1 MGGVADG
8 QLTDFNDS
16 PIFGKSI
23 PSYCHTLGPKLQTF
37 PLILVIRPIAYFRPV
52 QAARPPTRGPGAG
65 SILRSALLGL
75 TGCGLVACSL
85 GPHYKRPDI
94 PPPEAWR
101 NSAQQPPA
109 LPAARPEWP
118 SSDWWRGFDSPTLD
132 DLMQQAQAAND
143 DIAAAIARIQQ
154 ADAQARIAGA
164 PLLPSLGVDAAGTR
178 QRSLQPSLTPAGKL
192 APRPTTA
199 NTFTAELTASYELD
213 FWGKNRA
220 LRDAAKA
227 AALASRYDRATVELT
242 VMQSVASTYF
252 QALEL
257 RDRLKVAHDNVAS
270 ASDTLKGLRLEAQ
283 VGTVTALDVAQQET
297 TVATL
302 EAEIPPLNQQFG
314 ETLDALAILVG
325 KQPEVLDISSG
336 TLTDLEEPQV
346 TPGLP
351 SELLARRPDVAEAEA
366 QLIAANAN
374 IAAARAAFFPTI
386 SLTADGG
393 FASAALST
401 LFNPVSRAWS
411 ATAGVTQPIFEGGA
425 LVGQY
430 QLNKGRYAE
439 LLADYHKAVISAFG
453 NVEDALV
460 SVQQTAEQ
468 LQRQQEAVATARHA
482 YELTQAQFHAGTIN
496 ILIVLSTETA
506 LFTAEDILVQVKY
519 SHLNSLI
526 ALFSA
531 LGGGWQRT

>member
-1 MGGVADG
+1 M
-8 QLTDFNDS
+8 
-16 PIFGKSI
+16 
-23 PSYCHTLGPKLQTF
+23 
-37 PLILVIRPIAYFRPV
+37 
-52 QAARPPTRGPGAG
+52 
-65 SILRSALLGL
+65 LRSAVLGL
-75 TGCGLVACSL
+75 TGCGLVACNL

-94 PPPEAWR
+94 PPPQAWR
-101 NSAQQPPA
+101 EAPGSEQPG
-109 LPAARPEWP
+109 WP
-118 SSDWWRGFDSPTLD
+118 SSDWWRGFNSPTLN
-132 DLMQQAQAAND
+132 DLMDQARVAND
-143 DIAAAIARIQQ
+143 DLGAAIARIQQ

-164 PLLPSLGVDAAGTR
+164 PLLPSVGLDGNGTR
-178 QRSLQPSLTPAGKL
+178 QRTQQTTLSPAGKVTA
-192 APRPTTA
+192 APRTF
-199 NTFTAELTASYELD
+199 NTFTAELTASYEID
-213 FWGKNRA
+213 FWGRNRA
-220 LRDAAKA
+220 LRDAARM

-270 ASDTLKGLRLEAQ
+270 ARDTLKGLQLEAQ
-283 VGTVTALDVAQQET
+283 VGTVTALDVAQQQT

-302 EAEIPPLNQQFG
+302 DAAIPPLNQQLG
-314 ETLDALAILVG
+314 ETLDALAILLG
-325 KQPEVLDISSG
+325 KQPEAVDVTAG
-336 TLTDLEEPQV
+336 TLGDLAEPEV
-346 TPGLP
+346 VPGMP
-351 SELLARRPDVAEAEA
+351 SELLARRPDVAQAEA

-386 SLTADGG
+386 SLTAAGG
-393 FASAALST
+393 YASPALNT
-401 LFNPVSRAWS
+401 LFNPVSRVFN
-411 ATAGVTQPIFEGGA
+411 ATAGLTQPIFQGGA

-439 LLADYHKAVISAFG
+439 LLSDYHKAVISAFG

-468 LQRQQEAVATARHA
+468 LRREQEAVATARHA

-496 ILIVLSTETA
+496 ILVVLSTETA
-506 LFTAEDILVQVKY
+506 LFTAQDTLVQVKY
-519 SHLNSLI
+519 SHLNALV

>member
-1 MGGVADG
+1 MRM
-8 QLTDFNDS
+8 
-16 PIFGKSI
+16 
-23 PSYCHTLGPKLQTF
+23 
-37 PLILVIRPIAYFRPV
+37 PLV
-52 QAARPPTRGPGAG
+52 G
-65 SILRSALLGL
+65 STLRSAFLGL
-75 TGCGLVACSL
+75 ACCGLVACNL

-94 PPPEAWR
+94 PPPQAWR
-101 NSAQQPPA
+101 DTPGSEQG
-109 LPAARPEWP
+109 WP
-118 SSDWWRGFDSPTLD
+118 SSDWWRGFNSPTLN
-132 DLMQQAQAAND
+132 DLMDQARVAND
-143 DIAAAIARIQQ
+143 DLGAAIARIQQ

-164 PLLPSLGVDAAGTR
+164 PLLPSFGLDADGTR
-178 QRSLQPSLTPAGKL
+178 QRAQQTTLTPAGNLIGVPK
-192 APRPTTA
+192 TF
-199 NTFTAELTASYELD
+199 NTFTTELTASYEID

-220 LRDAAKA
+220 LRDAARM

-257 RDRLKVAHDNVAS
+257 RDRLKVANDNVAS
-270 ASDTLKGLRLEAQ
+270 ARDTLKGLQLEAQ

-302 EAEIPPLNQQFG
+302 EAAIPPLNQQLG
-314 ETLDALAILVG
+314 QTLDALAILLG
-325 KQPEVLDISSG
+325 KQPEAVDVTAG
-336 TLTDLEEPQV
+336 TLGDLAEPEV
-346 TPGLP
+346 VPGMP
-351 SELLARRPDVAEAEA
+351 SELLARRPDVAQAEA
-366 QLIAANAN
+366 QLVEANAN

-386 SLTADGG
+386 SLTANGG
-393 FASAALST
+393 YASSALNT

-411 ATAGVTQPIFEGGA
+411 ATGGLTQPIFQGGA

-439 LLADYHKAVISAFG
+439 LLSDYHKAVISAFG

-468 LQRQQEAVATARHA
+468 LRREQQAVATARRA

-506 LFTAEDILVQVKY
+506 LFTAQDTLVQVKY
-519 SHLNSLI
+519 SHLNALV

>member
-1 MGGVADG
+1 MII
-8 QLTDFNDS
+8 TN
-16 PIFGKSI
+16 
-23 PSYCHTLGPKLQTF
+23 
-37 PLILVIRPIAYFRPV
+37 
-52 QAARPPTRGPGAG
+52 
-65 SILRSALLGL
+65 SILRSAVLGL
-75 TGCGLVACSL
+75 VSCGLVACNL

-94 PPPEAWR
+94 PPPAAWR
-101 NSAQQPPA
+101 GN
-109 LPAARPEWP
+109 LVPEEAGWP
-118 SSDWWRGFDSPTLD
+118 SSDWWQGFNSPTLN
-132 DLMQQAQAAND
+132 DLMDQARVAND
-143 DIAAAIARIQQ
+143 DIGAAIARIRE

-164 PLLPSLGVDAAGTR
+164 PLLPSLGADLNGTR
-178 QRSLQPSLTPAGKL
+178 QRAPQTIITPAGTL
-192 APRPTTA
+192 ASAPG
-199 NTFTAELTASYELD
+199 TFNSFAAELSASYEID

-220 LRDAAKA
+220 LRDAARM

-257 RDRLKVAHDNVAS
+257 RDRLKVANDNVAS
-270 ASDTLKGLRLEAQ
+270 ARDTLKGLQLEAQ
-283 VGTVTALDVAQQET
+283 VGTLTALDVAQQET

-302 EAEIPPLNQQFG
+302 DAAIPPLNQQLG
-314 ETLDALAILVG
+314 ETLDALAILLG
-325 KQPEVLDISSG
+325 KQPEAVDVTAG
-336 TLTDLEEPQV
+336 TLGDLAEPEV
-346 TPGLP
+346 IPGMP

-393 FASAALST
+393 YASPALST
-401 LFNPVSRAWS
+401 LFNPVSRVFS
-411 ATAGVTQPIFEGGA
+411 VGAGLTQPIFQGGA

-439 LLADYHKAVISAFG
+439 LLSDYHKAVISAFG

-468 LQRQQEAVATARHA
+468 LKRQQDAVNTARHA

-496 ILIVLSTETA
+496 ILVVLSTETA
-506 LFTAEDILVQVKY
+506 LFTAQDTLVQVKY
-519 SHLNSLI
+519 SHLNALV

>member
-1 MGGVADG
+1 M
-8 QLTDFNDS
+8 
-16 PIFGKSI
+16 
-23 PSYCHTLGPKLQTF
+23 
-37 PLILVIRPIAYFRPV
+37 
-52 QAARPPTRGPGAG
+52 
-65 SILRSALLGL
+65 LRSALLGY
-75 TGCGLVACSL
+75 TCCSLVACNL

-94 PPPEAWR
+94 PPPDAWR
-101 NSAQQPPA
+101 GNLTPQ
-109 LPAARPEWP
+109 ETGWP
-118 SSDWWRGFDSPTLD
+118 SSDWWRGFNSPTLN
-132 DLMQQAQAAND
+132 DLMDQARVAND
-143 DIAAAIARIQQ
+143 DIGAAIARIRQ

-164 PLLPSLGVDAAGTR
+164 PLLPSLGADLDGNR
-178 QRSLQPSLTPAGKL
+178 QRGQQPTLGPNGKL
-192 APRPTTA
+192 VPAPLSF
-199 NTFTAELTASYELD
+199 NTFTAELTASYEID

-220 LRDAAKA
+220 LLDAARM

-257 RDRLKVAHDNVAS
+257 RDRIQVAKDNVAS
-270 ASDTLKGLRLEAQ
+270 ARDTLSGLQLEAQ
-283 VGTVTALDVAQQET
+283 VGTATALDVAQQET
-297 TVATL
+297 TVATFD
-302 EAEIPPLNQQFG
+302 AEIPPLYQQLG
-314 ETLDALAILVG
+314 ETMDALAILVG
-325 KQPEVLDISSG
+325 QQPEAVKVDEG
-336 TLTDLEEPQV
+336 ALTDLAEPPV
-346 TPGLP
+346 TPGMP
-351 SELLARRPDVAEAEA
+351 SELLTRRPDVAEAEA

-386 SLTADGG
+386 SLTAAGG
-393 FASAALST
+393 YVSPALNT
-401 LFNPVSRAWS
+401 LFNPVSRVFS
-411 ATAGVTQPIFEGGA
+411 LTGGLTQPIFQGGA

-439 LLADYHKAVISAFG
+439 LLSDYHKAVISAFG

-468 LQRQQEAVATARHA
+468 LQRQQNAVATARHA

-506 LFTAEDILVQVKY
+506 LFTAEDTLVQVKY
-519 SHLNSLI
+519 SHLNALV

>member
-1 MGGVADG
+1 MD
-8 QLTDFNDS
+8 
-16 PIFGKSI
+16 
-23 PSYCHTLGPKLQTF
+23 
-37 PLILVIRPIAYFRPV
+37 
-52 QAARPPTRGPGAG
+52 QAR
-65 SILRSALLGL
+65 
-75 TGCGLVACSL
+75 V
-85 GPHYKRPDI
+85 
-94 PPPEAWR
+94 
-101 NSAQQPPA
+101 
-109 LPAARPEWP
+109 
-118 SSDWWRGFDSPTLD
+118 
-132 DLMQQAQAAND
+132 AND
-143 DIAAAIARIQQ
+143 DIGAAIARIRQ

-164 PLLPSLGVDAAGTR
+164 PLLPSLGADLDGSR
-178 QRSLQPSLTPAGKL
+178 QRAQQSSITPTGQL
-192 APRPTTA
+192 VSVPGTF
-199 NTFTAELTASYELD
+199 NSFTAELTASYEID

-220 LRDAAKA
+220 LLDAARM

-257 RDRLKVAHDNVAS
+257 RDRIKVANDNVAS
-270 ASDTLKGLRLEAQ
+270 ARDTLSGLQLEAQ

-297 TVATL
+297 TVATFD
-302 EAEIPPLNQQFG
+302 AEIPPLFQQLG
-314 ETLDALAILVG
+314 QTMDALAILVG
-325 KQPEVLDISSG
+325 QQPETVNIDAG
-336 TLTDLEEPQV
+336 ALTELVEPPV
-346 TPGLP
+346 TPGMP
-351 SELLARRPDVAEAEA
+351 SELLTRRPDVAEAEA

-386 SLTADGG
+386 SLTAAGG
-393 FASAALST
+393 YVSPALNT
-401 LFNPVSRAWS
+401 LFNPVSRVFS
-411 ATAGVTQPIFEGGA
+411 LTGGLTQPIFQGGA

-439 LLADYHKAVISAFG
+439 LLSDYHKAVISAFG

-468 LQRQQEAVATARHA
+468 LKRQENAVATARHA

-506 LFTAEDILVQVKY
+506 LFTAEDTLVQVKY
-519 SHLNSLI
+519 SHLNALV

>member
-1 MGGVADG
+1 LAV
-8 QLTDFNDS
+8 
-16 PIFGKSI
+16 
-23 PSYCHTLGPKLQTF
+23 
-37 PLILVIRPIAYFRPV
+37 
-52 QAARPPTRGPGAG
+52 
-65 SILRSALLGL
+65 
-75 TGCGLVACSL
+75 CGLVACSL

-94 PPPEAWR
+94 APPDAWR
-101 NSAQQPPA
+101 DREQATSAQ
-109 LPAARPEWP
+109 WP
-118 SSDWWRGFDSPTLD
+118 SADWWKSFNSDPLNE
-132 DLMQQAQAAND
+132 LMSQAQAAND

-164 PLLPSLGVDAAGTR
+164 PLLPSLGLDAGGTR
-178 QRSLQPSLTPAGKL
+178 QRALEQTL
-192 APRPTTA
+192 APSGNFTSAPKTFNSFTTG
-199 NTFTAELTASYELD
+199 LTASYELD

-220 LRDAAKA
+220 LRDAARA
-227 AALASRYDRATVELT
+227 AAVASRYDRATVELT
-242 VMQSVASTYF
+242 IMQSVASTYF

-270 ASDTLKGLRLEAQ
+270 ARDTLKGLQFEAE

-302 EAEIPPLNQQFG
+302 EAAIPPLNQQFG
-314 ETLDALAILVG
+314 LTLDALAILVG
-325 KQPEVLDISSG
+325 KQPETVDVSTG
-336 TLTDLEEPQV
+336 TLTELAEPQV
-346 TPGLP
+346 QPGMP
-351 SELLARRPDVAEAEA
+351 SELLARRPDVAQAEA
-366 QLIAANAN
+366 QLIAANAD

-411 ATAGVTQPIFEGGA
+411 ATAGLTQPIFQGGA

-460 SVQQTAEQ
+460 SVQQTADQ
-468 LQRQQEAVATARHA
+468 LQRQQQAVATARHA
-482 YELTQAQFHAGTIN
+482 YELTQAQFHAGVIN

-506 LFTAEDILVQVKY
+506 LFTAEDTLVQVKY
-519 SHLNSLI
+519 SHLN
-526 ALFSA
+526 ALVALYSA

>member
-1 MGGVADG
+1 VLA
-8 QLTDFNDS
+8 LTA
-16 PIFGKSI
+16 
-23 PSYCHTLGPKLQTF
+23 C
-37 PLILVIRPIAYFRPV
+37 
-52 QAARPPTRGPGAG
+52 
-65 SILRSALLGL
+65 AL
-75 TGCGLVACSL
+75 TACNL

-94 PPPEAWR
+94 PPPDSWRDTRAAQEAG
-101 NSAQQPPA
+101 
-109 LPAARPEWP
+109 WP
-118 SSDWWRGFDSPTLD
+118 SSDWWRGFNSSALN
-132 DLMQQAQAAND
+132 DLMDQARVAND
-143 DIAAAIARIQQ
+143 DIGAAIARIRQ

-164 PLLPSLGVDAAGTR
+164 PLLPSLEADADGTR
-178 QRSLQPSLTPAGKL
+178 QRAGSTVLTPA
-192 APRPTTA
+192 TA
-199 NTFTAELTASYELD
+199 LSPARLSSVPATFNTFTAELSASYEID

-220 LRDAAKA
+220 LRDAARM
-227 AALASRYDRATVELT
+227 AALASRYDRATIELT

-257 RDRLKVAHDNVAS
+257 RDRLKVANDNVAS
-270 ASDTLKGLRLEAQ
+270 ARDTLKGLQLEAQ

-302 EAEIPPLNQQFG
+302 DAAIPPLAQQLG
-314 ETLDALAILVG
+314 ETLDALAILLG
-325 KQPEVLDISSG
+325 KQPEAVDVTAG
-336 TLTDLEEPQV
+336 TLGDLTEPV
-346 TPGLP
+346 VAPGMP
-351 SELLARRPDVAEAEA
+351 SELLARRPDVAQAEA

-393 FASAALST
+393 YVSPALNT
-401 LFNPVSRAWS
+401 LFNPVSRVFS
-411 ATAGVTQPIFEGGA
+411 LTGGITQPLFQGGA
-425 LVGQY
+425 LLGQY

-439 LLADYHKAVISAFG
+439 LLSDYHKAVISAFG

-468 LQRQQEAVATARHA
+468 LRRQQQAVATARHA

-506 LFTAEDILVQVKY
+506 LFTAQDTLVQVQY
-519 SHLNSLI
+519 SHLNSLV

>member
-1 MGGVADG
+1 M
-8 QLTDFNDS
+8 
-16 PIFGKSI
+16 
-23 PSYCHTLGPKLQTF
+23 
-37 PLILVIRPIAYFRPV
+37 
-52 QAARPPTRGPGAG
+52 
-65 SILRSALLGL
+65 LRSAVLGL
-75 TGCGLVACSL
+75 TGCGLVACNL

-94 PPPEAWR
+94 PPPQAWR
-101 NSAQQPPA
+101 DAPGSEQSA
-109 LPAARPEWP
+109 WP
-118 SSDWWRGFDSPTLD
+118 SSDWWRGFNSATLN
-132 DLMQQAQAAND
+132 DLMDQARVAND
-143 DIAAAIARIQQ
+143 DLGAAIARIQQ

-164 PLLPSLGVDAAGTR
+164 PLLPSVGLDADGTR
-178 QRSLQPSLTPAGKL
+178 QRAQQTTLSPTGQLKGV
-192 APRPTTA
+192 PRTF
-199 NTFTAELTASYELD
+199 NTFTTELTASYEID

-220 LRDAAKA
+220 LRDAARM

-257 RDRLKVAHDNVAS
+257 RDRLKVANDNVAS
-270 ASDTLKGLRLEAQ
+270 ARDTLKGLQLEAQ
-283 VGTVTALDVAQQET
+283 VGTVTALDVAQQQT

-302 EAEIPPLNQQFG
+302 DAAIPPLNQQLG
-314 ETLDALAILVG
+314 ETLDALAILLG
-325 KQPEVLDISSG
+325 KQPEAVDVTTG
-336 TLTDLEEPQV
+336 TLGDLAEPEV
-346 TPGLP
+346 VPGLP
-351 SELLARRPDVAEAEA
+351 SELLARRPDVAQAEA

-386 SLTADGG
+386 SLTAAGG
-393 FASAALST
+393 YVSPALNT
-401 LFNPVSRAWS
+401 LFNPVSRVFN
-411 ATAGVTQPIFEGGA
+411 ATAGLTQPIFQGGA

-439 LLADYHKAVISAFG
+439 LLSDYHKAVISAFG

-468 LQRQQEAVATARHA
+468 LRREQEAVATARHA

-496 ILIVLSTETA
+496 ILVVLSTETA
-506 LFTAEDILVQVKY
+506 LFTAQDTLVQVKY
-519 SHLNSLI
+519 SHLNALV

>member
-1 MGGVADG
+1 M
-8 QLTDFNDS
+8 
-16 PIFGKSI
+16 
-23 PSYCHTLGPKLQTF
+23 
-37 PLILVIRPIAYFRPV
+37 
-52 QAARPPTRGPGAG
+52 
-65 SILRSALLGL
+65 LRSAVLGL
-75 TGCGLVACSL
+75 TGCGLVACNL

-101 NSAQQPPA
+101 DAPSSEQSG
-109 LPAARPEWP
+109 WP
-118 SSDWWRGFDSPTLD
+118 SSDWWRGFNSPTLN
-132 DLMQQAQAAND
+132 DLMDQARVAND
-143 DIAAAIARIQQ
+143 DLGAAIARIQQ

-164 PLLPSLGVDAAGTR
+164 PLLPSLGLDGDGTR
-178 QRSLQPSLTPAGKL
+178 QRTAQTTVTPAV
-192 APRPTTA
+192 PRTF
-199 NTFTAELTASYELD
+199 NTFTAELTASYEID

-220 LRDAAKA
+220 LRDAARM

-257 RDRLKVAHDNVAS
+257 RDRLQVANDNVAS
-270 ASDTLKGLRLEAQ
+270 ARDTLKGLQLEAQ
-283 VGTVTALDVAQQET
+283 VGTLTALDVAQQQT

-302 EAEIPPLNQQFG
+302 DAAIPPLNQQLG
-314 ETLDALAILVG
+314 ETLDALAILLG
-325 KQPEVLDISSG
+325 KQPEAVDVTAG
-336 TLTDLEEPQV
+336 TLGDLAEPEV
-346 TPGLP
+346 VPGMP
-351 SELLARRPDVAEAEA
+351 SELLARRPDVAQAEA

-386 SLTADGG
+386 SLTAAGG
-393 FASAALST
+393 YVSPALNT
-401 LFNPVSRAWS
+401 LFNPVSRVFN
-411 ATAGVTQPIFEGGA
+411 ATAGLTQPIFQGGA

-439 LLADYHKAVISAFG
+439 LLSDYHKAVISAFG

-468 LQRQQEAVATARHA
+468 LRREQEAVATARHA

-496 ILIVLSTETA
+496 ILVVLSTETA
-506 LFTAEDILVQVKY
+506 LFTAQDTLVQVKY
-519 SHLNSLI
+519 SHLNALV

>member
-1 MGGVADG
+1 M
-8 QLTDFNDS
+8 
-16 PIFGKSI
+16 
-23 PSYCHTLGPKLQTF
+23 
-37 PLILVIRPIAYFRPV
+37 
-52 QAARPPTRGPGAG
+52 
-65 SILRSALLGL
+65 LRSAVLGL
-75 TGCGLVACSL
+75 TGCGLAACNL

-94 PPPEAWR
+94 PPPQAWR
-101 NSAQQPPA
+101 DSPGSEQPG
-109 LPAARPEWP
+109 WP
-118 SSDWWRGFDSPTLD
+118 SSDWWRGFNSPTLN
-132 DLMQQAQAAND
+132 DLMDQARVAND
-143 DIAAAIARIQQ
+143 DLGAAIARIQQ

-164 PLLPSLGVDAAGTR
+164 PLLPSVGLDGDGTR
-178 QRSLQPSLTPAGKL
+178 QRAQQTTLSPTGQLTGV
-192 APRPTTA
+192 PRTF
-199 NTFTAELTASYELD
+199 NTFTTELTASYEID

-220 LRDAAKA
+220 LRDAARM

-257 RDRLKVAHDNVAS
+257 RDRLKVANDNVAS
-270 ASDTLKGLRLEAQ
+270 ARDTLKGLQLEAQ
-283 VGTVTALDVAQQET
+283 VGTVTALDVAQQQT

-302 EAEIPPLNQQFG
+302 DAAIPPLNQQLG
-314 ETLDALAILVG
+314 ETLDALAILLG
-325 KQPEVLDISSG
+325 KQPEAVDVTTG
-336 TLTDLEEPQV
+336 TLGDLAEPEV
-346 TPGLP
+346 VPGMP
-351 SELLARRPDVAEAEA
+351 SELLARRPDVAQAEA

-386 SLTADGG
+386 SLTAAGG
-393 FASAALST
+393 YVSPALNT
-401 LFNPVSRAWS
+401 LFNPVSRVFN
-411 ATAGVTQPIFEGGA
+411 ATAGLTQPIFQGGA

-439 LLADYHKAVISAFG
+439 LLSDYHKAVISAFG

-468 LQRQQEAVATARHA
+468 LRREQEAVATARHA

-496 ILIVLSTETA
+496 ILVVLSTETA
-506 LFTAEDILVQVKY
+506 LFTAQDTLVQVKY
-519 SHLNSLI
+519 SHLNALV

>member
-1 MGGVADG
+1 M
-8 QLTDFNDS
+8 
-16 PIFGKSI
+16 
-23 PSYCHTLGPKLQTF
+23 
-37 PLILVIRPIAYFRPV
+37 
-52 QAARPPTRGPGAG
+52 
-65 SILRSALLGL
+65 LRSAVLGL
-75 TGCGLVACSL
+75 TGCGLVACNL

-94 PPPEAWR
+94 PPPQAWR
-101 NSAQQPPA
+101 DAPGSEQSA
-109 LPAARPEWP
+109 WP
-118 SSDWWRGFDSPTLD
+118 SSDWWRGFNSPTLN
-132 DLMQQAQAAND
+132 DLMDQARLAND
-143 DIAAAIARIQQ
+143 DLGAAIARIQQ

-164 PLLPSLGVDAAGTR
+164 PLLPSVGLDADGTR
-178 QRSLQPSLTPAGKL
+178 QRVQQTTLNPAGTGV
-192 APRPTTA
+192 PRTF
-199 NTFTAELTASYELD
+199 NTFTTELTASYEID

-220 LRDAAKA
+220 LRDAARM

-257 RDRLKVAHDNVAS
+257 RDRLKVANDNVAS
-270 ASDTLKGLRLEAQ
+270 ARDTLKGLQLEAQ
-283 VGTVTALDVAQQET
+283 VGTLTALDVAQQQT

-302 EAEIPPLNQQFG
+302 DAAIPPLNQQLG
-314 ETLDALAILVG
+314 ETLDALAILLG
-325 KQPEVLDISSG
+325 KQPEAVDVSTG
-336 TLTDLEEPQV
+336 TLGDLAEPEV
-346 TPGLP
+346 VPGMP
-351 SELLARRPDVAEAEA
+351 SELLARRPDVAQAEA

-386 SLTADGG
+386 SLTAAGG
-393 FASAALST
+393 YVSPALNT
-401 LFNPVSRAWS
+401 LFNPVSRVFN
-411 ATAGVTQPIFEGGA
+411 ATAGLTQPIFQGGA

-439 LLADYHKAVISAFG
+439 LLSDYHKAVISAFG

-468 LQRQQEAVATARHA
+468 LRREQEAVATARHA

-496 ILIVLSTETA
+496 ILVVLSTETA
-506 LFTAEDILVQVKY
+506 LFTAQDTLVQVKY
-519 SHLNSLI
+519 SHLNALV

>member
-1 MGGVADG
+1 MD
-8 QLTDFNDS
+8 
-16 PIFGKSI
+16 
-23 PSYCHTLGPKLQTF
+23 
-37 PLILVIRPIAYFRPV
+37 
-52 QAARPPTRGPGAG
+52 QAR
-65 SILRSALLGL
+65 
-75 TGCGLVACSL
+75 V
-85 GPHYKRPDI
+85 
-94 PPPEAWR
+94 
-101 NSAQQPPA
+101 
-109 LPAARPEWP
+109 
-118 SSDWWRGFDSPTLD
+118 
-132 DLMQQAQAAND
+132 AND
-143 DIAAAIARIQQ
+143 DIGAAIARIRQ

-164 PLLPSLGVDAAGTR
+164 PLLPSLGADLDGSR
-178 QRSLQPSLTPAGKL
+178 QRAQQSSITPTGQL
-192 APRPTTA
+192 VSVPGTF
-199 NTFTAELTASYELD
+199 NSFTAELTASYEID

-220 LRDAAKA
+220 LLDAARM

-257 RDRLKVAHDNVAS
+257 RDRIKVANDNVAS
-270 ASDTLKGLRLEAQ
+270 ARDTLGGLQLEAQ

-297 TVATL
+297 TVATFD
-302 EAEIPPLNQQFG
+302 AEIPPLVQQLG
-314 ETLDALAILVG
+314 QTMDALAILVG
-325 KQPEVLDISSG
+325 KQPELVNIEAG
-336 TLTDLEEPQV
+336 ALTDLVEPPV
-346 TPGLP
+346 TPGMP
-351 SELLARRPDVAEAEA
+351 SELLTRRPDVAEAEA

-386 SLTADGG
+386 SLTAAGG
-393 FASAALST
+393 YVSPALNT
-401 LFNPVSRAWS
+401 LFNPVSRVFS
-411 ATAGVTQPIFEGGA
+411 LTGGLTQPIFQGGA

-439 LLADYHKAVISAFG
+439 LLSDYHKTVISAFG

-468 LQRQQEAVATARHA
+468 LKRQENAVTTARHA

-506 LFTAEDILVQVKY
+506 LFTAEDTLVQVKY
-519 SHLNSLI
+519 SHLNALV

>member
-1 MGGVADG
+1 M
-8 QLTDFNDS
+8 
-16 PIFGKSI
+16 
-23 PSYCHTLGPKLQTF
+23 
-37 PLILVIRPIAYFRPV
+37 
-52 QAARPPTRGPGAG
+52 
-65 SILRSALLGL
+65 LRSVFIGL
-75 TGCGLVACSL
+75 SVCGLVACSL

-94 PPPEAWR
+94 APPDAWR
-101 NSAQQPPA
+101 DPYQQTSAG
-109 LPAARPEWP
+109 WP
-118 SSDWWRGFDSPTLD
+118 SSDWWKSFNSAALNE
-132 DLMQQAQAAND
+132 LMSQAQAAND

-164 PLLPSLGVDAAGTR
+164 PLLPSVGLDAAGTR
-178 QRSLQPSLTPAGKL
+178 QRARQPTLTPTGVTSVPK
-192 APRPTTA
+192 TS
-199 NTFTAELTASYELD
+199 NSFTAELNASYEID

-220 LRDAAKA
+220 LRDAARA

-242 VMQSVASTYF
+242 IMQSVASTYF
-252 QALEL
+252 QALQL

-270 ASDTLKGLRLEAQ
+270 ARDTLKGLQLEAE
-283 VGTVTALDVAQQET
+283 VGTVTALDVAQQQT

-302 EAEIPPLNQQFG
+302 EAAIPPLNQQLG
-314 ETLDALAILVG
+314 LTLDALAILVG
-325 KQPEVLDISSG
+325 KQPETLDVSSG
-336 TLTDLEEPQV
+336 TLADLVEPEVQ
-346 TPGLP
+346 PGMP
-351 SELLARRPDVAEAEA
+351 SELLMRRPDVAQAEA
-366 QLIAANAN
+366 QLIAANAD

-393 FASAALST
+393 FVSSALSS

-411 ATAGVTQPIFEGGA
+411 ATAGLTQPIFQGGA

-460 SVQQTAEQ
+460 SVQQTADQ

-482 YELTQAQFHAGTIN
+482 YELTQAQFHAGVIN
-496 ILIVLSTETA
+496 ILVVLSTETA
-506 LFTAEDILVQVKY
+506 LFTAEDLLVQVKY
-519 SHLNSLI
+519 SHLN
-526 ALFSA
+526 ALVALYSA

>member
-1 MGGVADG
+1 MDE
-8 QLTDFNDS
+8 
-16 PIFGKSI
+16 
-23 PSYCHTLGPKLQTF
+23 
-37 PLILVIRPIAYFRPV
+37 
-52 QAARPPTRGPGAG
+52 AR
-65 SILRSALLGL
+65 
-75 TGCGLVACSL
+75 V
-85 GPHYKRPDI
+85 
-94 PPPEAWR
+94 
-101 NSAQQPPA
+101 
-109 LPAARPEWP
+109 
-118 SSDWWRGFDSPTLD
+118 
-132 DLMQQAQAAND
+132 AND
-143 DIAAAIARIQQ
+143 DIGAAIARIRQ

-164 PLLPSLGVDAAGTR
+164 PLLPSLGADLDGNR
-178 QRSLQPSLTPAGKL
+178 QRGQEPSISPTGRLVSTPG
-192 APRPTTA
+192 TS
-199 NTFTAELTASYELD
+199 NSFTAELTASYEID

-220 LRDAAKA
+220 LLDAARM

-257 RDRLKVAHDNVAS
+257 RDRIKVANDNVAS
-270 ASDTLKGLRLEAQ
+270 ARDTLSGLQLEAQ

-297 TVATL
+297 TVATFD
-302 EAEIPPLNQQFG
+302 AEIPPLVQQLG
-314 ETLDALAILVG
+314 QTMDALAILVG
-325 KQPEVLDISSG
+325 KQPELVNIEAG
-336 TLTDLEEPQV
+336 ALTDLVEPPV
-346 TPGLP
+346 TPGMP
-351 SELLARRPDVAEAEA
+351 SELLTRRPDVAEAEA

-386 SLTADGG
+386 SLTAAGG
-393 FASAALST
+393 YVSPALNT
-401 LFNPVSRAWS
+401 LFNPVSRVFS
-411 ATAGVTQPIFEGGA
+411 LTGGLTQPIFQGGA

-439 LLADYHKAVISAFG
+439 LLSDYHKTVISAFG

-468 LQRQQEAVATARHA
+468 LKRQENAVTTARRA

-506 LFTAEDILVQVKY
+506 LFTAEDTLVQVKY
-519 SHLNSLI
+519 SHLNALV

>member
-1 MGGVADG
+1 M
-8 QLTDFNDS
+8 
-16 PIFGKSI
+16 
-23 PSYCHTLGPKLQTF
+23 
-37 PLILVIRPIAYFRPV
+37 
-52 QAARPPTRGPGAG
+52 
-65 SILRSALLGL
+65 LRSAVLGL
-75 TGCGLVACSL
+75 TGCGLAACNL

-94 PPPEAWR
+94 PPPQAWR
-101 NSAQQPPA
+101 DAPGSEQSG
-109 LPAARPEWP
+109 WP
-118 SSDWWRGFDSPTLD
+118 SSDWWRGFNSPTLN
-132 DLMQQAQAAND
+132 DLMDQARVAND
-143 DIAAAIARIQQ
+143 DLGAAIARIQQ

-164 PLLPSLGVDAAGTR
+164 PLLPSVGLDADGTR
-178 QRSLQPSLTPAGKL
+178 QRTQQTTLSPTGGS
-192 APRPTTA
+192 PRTF
-199 NTFTAELTASYELD
+199 NTFTAELTASYEID

-220 LRDAAKA
+220 LRDAARM

-257 RDRLKVAHDNVAS
+257 RDRLKVANDNVAS
-270 ASDTLKGLRLEAQ
+270 ARDTLKGLQLEAQ
-283 VGTVTALDVAQQET
+283 VGTVTALDVAQQQT

-302 EAEIPPLNQQFG
+302 DAAIPPLNQQLG
-314 ETLDALAILVG
+314 ETLDALAILLG
-325 KQPEVLDISSG
+325 KLPEAVDVSTGTLGDLAEPEV
-336 TLTDLEEPQV
+336 V
-346 TPGLP
+346 PGMP
-351 SELLARRPDVAEAEA
+351 SELLARRPDVAQAEA

-386 SLTADGG
+386 SLTAAGG
-393 FASAALST
+393 YVSPALNT
-401 LFNPVSRAWS
+401 LFNPVSRAFN
-411 ATAGVTQPIFEGGA
+411 ATAGLTQPIFQGGA

-439 LLADYHKAVISAFG
+439 LLSDYHKAVISAFG

-468 LQRQQEAVATARHA
+468 LRREQEAVATARHA

-506 LFTAEDILVQVKY
+506 LFTAQDTLVQVKY
-519 SHLNSLI
+519 SHLNALV